1 MSSFTPDQLHDFNFA
16 CSLEWLETNK
26 LGGYASST
34 VSGAHTRRYHGLL
47 VASKH
52 PPVGRMVVLSKLDET
67 IITSKDR
74 FELSANRYPG
84 VVHPQGFKLLKSFRR
99 DLFPEF
105 VYQETSRGE
114 RTSVI

>member
-16 CSLEWLETNK
+16 CSLEWLETNN

-67 IITSKDR
+67 IITGKDR
-74 FELSANRYPG
+74 FEGKR
-84 VVHPQGFKLLKSFRR
+84 LLPCPVRIQR
-99 DLFPEF
+99 
-105 VYQETSRGE
+105 
-114 RTSVI
+114 